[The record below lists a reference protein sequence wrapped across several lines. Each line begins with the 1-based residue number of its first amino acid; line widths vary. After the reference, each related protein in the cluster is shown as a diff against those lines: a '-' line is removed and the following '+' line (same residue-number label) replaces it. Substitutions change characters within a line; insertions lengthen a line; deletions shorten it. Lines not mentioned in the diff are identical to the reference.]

1 MKGTIVKWNA
11 NERWTLWVIA
21 GLGVVCFCFFQL
33 LYPYH
38 FFFKGQNQLFLISW
52 SYVSTMFAK
61 PAWAACLAGEF
72 LTQFYYYEFAGAAI
86 LTASLVILYWLAYL
100 ALSTLKLGSLKF
112 GRWIVLA
119 VALAITIFP
128 YRWTADV
135 SGASQGDGI

>member
-52 SYVSTMFAK
+52 LPV
-61 PAWAACLAGEF
+61 WR
-72 LTQFYYYEFAGAAI
+72 
-86 LTASLVILYWLAYL
+86 
-100 ALSTLKLGSLKF
+100 GS
-112 GRWIVLA
+112 
-119 VALAITIFP
+119 
-128 YRWTADV
+128 
-135 SGASQGDGI
+135 S